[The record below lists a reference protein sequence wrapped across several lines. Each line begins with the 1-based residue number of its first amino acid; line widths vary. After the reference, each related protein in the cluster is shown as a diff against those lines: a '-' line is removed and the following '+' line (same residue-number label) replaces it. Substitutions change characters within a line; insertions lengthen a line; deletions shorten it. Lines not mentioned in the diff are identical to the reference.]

1 MSRLLLL
8 ALLLPVRL
16 PAQTPGTFP
25 VAPPKP
31 RLGAVSVGT
40 FPLLAGGYHLSLEKP
55 WRPGSRH
62 SVVLTP
68 QWYRGRVH
76 DLTSDLHQNG
86 ADRVRGY
93 GLDVQHRIYLG
104 PQLPAFDGF
113 YVGYGVSY
121 QHFRMQFQAPGW
133 LAEPG
138 PDGLYY
144 YQYRLRDQTETIDR
158 YSASAVLGRQVLFPN
173 TPVFFDAYLGIGLR
187 KATSRSVIPG
197 NYYAASMSDYGHEGL
212 YIPVG
217 FRLGVAL

>member
-1 MSRLLLL
+1 MRWLLPL
-8 ALLLPVRL
+8 ALLLPIRL
-16 PAQTPGTFP
+16 PAQTPGTPP
-25 VAPPKP
+25 VEPTTT
-31 RLGAVSVGT
+31 RYRAVSVGAL
-40 FPLLAGGYHLSLEKP
+40 PLLASGYHLSLEKP

-62 SVVLTP
+62 SLVLTP
-68 QWYRGRVH
+68 QWYRGRVN

-104 PQLPAFDGF
+104 PQLTPFDGF
-113 YVGYGVSY
+113 YVSYGVSY

-158 YSASAVLGRQVLFPN
+158 YGASVVLGRQVLFPN
-173 TPVFFDAYLGIGLR
+173 TPVFFDTYLGIGLR
-187 KATSRSVIPG
+187 QATSRSVIPG
-197 NYYAASMSDYGHEGL
+197 NYYVASMSDYGHEGL